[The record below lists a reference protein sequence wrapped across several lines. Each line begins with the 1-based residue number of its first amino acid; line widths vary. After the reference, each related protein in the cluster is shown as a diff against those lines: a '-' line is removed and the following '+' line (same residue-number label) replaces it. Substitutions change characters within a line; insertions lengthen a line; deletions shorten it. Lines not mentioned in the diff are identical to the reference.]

1 MIEYRILYVLE
12 FMLKLVVD
20 YIKENGVFFV
30 IDDNF
35 DMLYILIFYFR
46 FMGVEVDFDYV
57 YVIKIGGIYNIGGK
71 VKWIEFYF
79 DLRVF
84 FRNYINVS
92 FEILVEGKIFVI
104 NLVFGLENIFMIMC
118 DFRDFY

>member
-79 DLRVF
+79 DLRDRKSV
-84 FRNYINVS
+84 V
-92 FEILVEGKIFVI
+92 
-104 NLVFGLENIFMIMC
+104 
-118 DFRDFY
+118 

>member
-1 MIEYRILYVLE
+1 
-12 FMLKLVVD
+12 MLKLVVD